1 MQANAS
7 NAVKAYFFISVT
19 INLGSLSS
27 FQGAKIQ
34 IKLNT
39 EVQRYQEF

>member
-27 FQGAKIQ
+27 FQGAKIR
-34 IKLNT
+34 KNFNPKNN
-39 EVQRYQEF
+39 V